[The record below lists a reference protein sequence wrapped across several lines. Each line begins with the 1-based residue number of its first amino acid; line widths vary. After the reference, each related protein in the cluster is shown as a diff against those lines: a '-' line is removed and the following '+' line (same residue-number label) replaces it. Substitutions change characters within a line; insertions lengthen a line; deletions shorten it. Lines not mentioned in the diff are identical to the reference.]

1 MANELI
7 YEGKKYPLD
16 IWITQAAYAREY
28 NLKLA
33 TVSQWVKRA
42 INNEGEQKIDYL
54 EVPELSLTL
63 VKKL

>member
-16 IWITQAAYAREY
+16 VWITQAAYSRQY
-28 NLKLA
+28 GDKLA
-33 TVSQWVKRA
+33 TISQWVKRA

-54 EVPELSLTL
+54 EVPELGLTL